1 MGIVNYAVQG
11 EEVVP
16 KAMELA
22 HEIAGS
28 APLAVREI
36 KRLFYAN
43 LDFNPRAAA
52 MTEAVAQA
60 ETINT
65 EDAKEGMAA
74 LLEKRTPL
82 FRNR

>member
-1 MGIVNYAVQG
+1 M
-11 EEVVP
+11 P
-16 KAMELA
+16 KAMSLA
-22 HEIAGS
+22 NEIAAS

-36 KRLFYAN
+36 KRLFYTN

-60 ETINT
+60 QTIDT

-74 LLEKRTPL
+74 LLEKRLPV
-82 FRNR
+82 FKSR